1 MLWMLYS
8 LFVQNFHFALSK
20 LFWKKVSDERIDY
33 YYSYI
38 IIFSIFPLI
47 TFLFLYPFSVNLRL
61 LLSVN
66 VTSLPKTVGQNYL
79 DASWTSGSMT
89 YLNNQSGWCL
99 TTLTWQK
106 TTRCQI
112 NDVHIFSRVLES
124 WSKILQ
130 ECTIYI

>member
-1 MLWMLYS
+1 MLYS

-38 IIFSIFPLI
+38 INFSIFPLI

-79 DASWTSGSMT
+79 NASWTSGSMI
-89 YLNNQSGWCL
+89 YLHNQSGWQFDHSNM
-99 TTLTWQK
+99 TEN
-106 TTRCQI
+106 RR
-112 NDVHIFSRVLES
+112 RVLDS
-124 WSKILQ
+124 LIVKNITRTYGL
-130 ECTIYI
+130 YIE